1 MDQIYEMKNI
11 LSLWSAIICLII
23 VPGVRSQTITP
34 PVITI
39 TSTSTTY
46 ITPTAKSTPT
56 TTSSNSSN
64 SDGTTI
70 NIAIVI
76 AAVMVGAVSAAG
88 IILLIRKYIKKN
100 KGRRGS
106 FDDFNIQVKNGDND
120 LAHDADFGISGSEI
134 YEISNSQ
141 PGLNS
146 KGTGSGNYGISNS
159 QPGLNAKG
167 TGSGNYGISNS
178 QQVSSFTGTGTDYYG
193 ISHSQQGVNYG
204 FPSHQ
209 GSNPMTPSTGY
220 YRIPGNGQ
228 GLNVP
233 GTEVGHYGVPNYHQG
248 SNVMATGDGHYG
260 ITGHHQTMG
269 SGNGWNNGMPSH
281 QSHGSHAPINVV
293 PNAFPNPSSRPVNY
307 DASYQFN
314 NSYN

>member
-1 MDQIYEMKNI
+1 
-11 LSLWSAIICLII
+11 
-23 VPGVRSQTITP
+23 VRSQTSVRTITP

-39 TSTSTTY
+39 TSLSTTY
-46 ITPTAKSTPT
+46 ITPTTKPT
-56 TTSSNSSN
+56 QTAAPNNNSSN

-76 AAVMVGAVSAAG
+76 AAVMVGAVSTAG

-106 FDDFNIQVKNGDND
+106 FDDDFNIQIKNEDND
-120 LAHDADFGISGSEI
+120 LAHDVDIGGSSSE
-134 YEISNSQ
+134 
-141 PGLNS
+141 
-146 KGTGSGNYGISNS
+146 NYGISNS

-178 QQVSSFTGTGTDYYG
+178 QQVSSFTRTGADYYG
-193 ISHSQQGVNYG
+193 ISNSQQGVSYG

-209 GSNPMTPSTGY
+209 GPNPMTPSTGY
-220 YRIPGNGQ
+220 YGIPGNGQ
-228 GLNVP
+228 GLNAPVT
-233 GTEVGHYGVPNYHQG
+233 GVGHYGVPNYHPR
-248 SNVMATGDGHYG
+248 SNVIATGDGHYG

-281 QSHGSHAPINVV
+281 QSHGSHAPLHVV

-307 DASYQFN
+307 DASYQFD
-314 NSYN
+314 NSSRN